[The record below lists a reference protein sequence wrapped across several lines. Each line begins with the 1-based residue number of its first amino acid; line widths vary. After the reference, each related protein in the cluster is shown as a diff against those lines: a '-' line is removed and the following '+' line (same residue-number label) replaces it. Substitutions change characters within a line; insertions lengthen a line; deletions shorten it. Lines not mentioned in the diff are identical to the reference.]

1 MLATFPAS
9 KEHNGSG
16 EMFLCIPYDIE
27 KILPFMCARYKDTT
41 YKDLMNMGIDD
52 FYSKINSI
60 PKNEPLY
67 EIIKSRVIDLSKI
80 KDKEEKK
87 YWQEL
92 KRVNR
97 IPDIYKTIE
106 EIHREIKMQTM
117 KQNGGIKNANKFN

>member
-1 MLATFPAS
+1 M
-9 KEHNGSG
+9 
-16 EMFLCIPYDIE
+16 D
-27 KILPFMCARYKDTT
+27 KIYPFMCARYTDIKME
-41 YKDLMNMGIDD
+41 KLMDMGIEE
-52 FYSKINSI
+52 FYSKLNSI

-67 EIIKSRVIDLSKI
+67 EIFKSRVIDLSKI

>member
-1 MLATFPAS
+1 
-9 KEHNGSG
+9 
-16 EMFLCIPYDIE
+16 
-27 KILPFMCARYKDTT
+27 MCARYKDTT

-106 EIHREIKMQTM
+106 EIHKEIKMQTM
-117 KQNGGIKNANKFN
+117 KQNGGIRNANKFN